1 MPSNPTYPGPFGH
14 TWEEREPFGPAST
27 RAEDDEPVELPL
39 RRRWPAVVVA
49 SALIV
54 ALGAGLLLIQRSV
67 SRVSLGPTEELPM
80 QPREFEPSLAL
91 DPAWGRAP
99 AEAARTQNGAVTSPA
114 PGRATPLG
122 EVGQAPPRRSTPPH
136 RPEPAVVAPPAAP
149 RESEEPERAQGI
161 DFGSPE
167 TLRPPDEPM
176 LDPDDLAPRDAL
188 RDPRRGKATTPAS
201 DDIPDAD
208 APDAEIP
215 DGDVPD
221 ADVPDAEP
229 PAAGDPGYSPE
240 LGF

>member
-39 RRRWPAVVVA
+39 QRRWPAVAVA

-67 SRVSLGPTEELPM
+67 SRASLGPTEELPL

-99 AEAARTQNGAVTSPA
+99 AEVARTEQGAVTPPSP
-114 PGRATPLG
+114 TPALPLR
-122 EVGQAPPRRSTPPH
+122 EVGQAPAPRRSTPPE
-136 RPEPAVVAPPAAP
+136 RREPPVVTPPP
-149 RESEEPERAQGI
+149 TQQESDETERSQGI

-176 LDPDDLAPRDAL
+176 LDPDDLAPREVAE
-188 RDPRRGKATTPAS
+188 PAS
-201 DDIPDAD
+201 DDMPDAD
-208 APDAEIP
+208 APDADIP

-221 ADVPDAEP
+221 AEVPDAEP
-229 PAAGDPGYSPE
+229 PASGDPGYSPE

>member
-14 TWEEREPFGPAST
+14 TWQEREPFGQAQLP
-27 RAEDDEPVELPL
+27 AEDDEPVELPL
-39 RRRWPAVVVA
+39 HRRWPAVVVA

-54 ALGAGLLLIQRSV
+54 ALGAGLLLIQRTV
-67 SRVSLGPTEELPM
+67 SRTSLGPTEELPM

-91 DPAWGRAP
+91 GSAWVRAP
-99 AEAARTQNGAVTSPA
+99 AEQDRTQKGALTSPA
-114 PGRATPLG
+114 PAPAEIPR
-122 EVGQAPPRRSTPPH
+122 EVQQAPAPHRSTPPP
-136 RPEPAVVAPPAAP
+136 RRESPVVAPPAAP
-149 RESEEPERAQGI
+149 RRNSDEPERTQGI

-176 LDPDDLAPRDAL
+176 LDPNDLAPRK
-188 RDPRRGKATTPAS
+188 GVEPAS
-201 DDIPDAD
+201 DDMPDAD
-208 APDAEIP
+208 TPDADIP

-229 PAAGDPGYSPE
+229 PARGDPDYSPE